1 MIPLVDIAQWRSG
14 SDAALTTL
22 AHQVDDALRTAG
34 FMMVTGHGVDPTLGD
49 DIRAAAR
56 RFFALAP
63 EAKARYAAPVYGR
76 GWVGQGRE
84 TNSFYGESVD
94 AVPADLKESYTIGR
108 AFRTGDDTVDREW
121 FAENIWP
128 TEVPELQALCERYAA
143 DMHELYLDLLRIC
156 AAALGLPTDWFVT
169 RSLASPHTF
178 NINRYPPLSATGTP
192 APGQYRIAPHTD
204 WGILTLLD
212 RQPGYG
218 GLEVQLT
225 DGTWEPA
232 PYVDGAL
239 TINIGDLLA
248 RWTGDRWRS
257 TRHRVLPP
265 QDAAPDEDL
274 VSLIMFCETDVD
286 TIVGPIPG
294 VGHADYP
301 PVRSA
306 DYLLERGA
314 AATVA

>member
-1 MIPLVDIAQWRSG
+1 MIPLVDIRPWRTG
-14 SDAALTTL
+14 SSTDSTATARE
-22 AHQVDDALRTAG
+22 VDDALRTSG
-34 FMMVTGHGVDPTLGD
+34 FMMLTGHGVSASLGD
-49 DIRAAAR
+49 DIRSAAR
-56 RFFALAP
+56 RFFALP
-63 EAKARYAAPVYGR
+63 HETKARYAAPVYGR

-84 TNSFYGESVD
+84 TNSFYGESTD
-94 AVPADLKESYTIGR
+94 NTPTDLKESYTIGR
-108 AFRTGDDTVDREW
+108 PLRTGNQDIDREW

-128 TEVPELQALCERYAA
+128 AEVPELQPLCERYAA
-143 DMHELYLDLLRIC
+143 DMHALYLDLLRIC
-156 AAALGLPTDWFVT
+156 AAALNLPTDWFVT

-178 NINRYPPLSATGTP
+178 NINRYPPLTATGTP

-218 GLEVQLT
+218 GLEVQMA
-225 DGTWEPA
+225 DDTWVPA
-232 PYVDGAL
+232 PYLDGAL

-265 QDAAPDEDL
+265 QDEAPDEDL

-286 TIVGPIPG
+286 TVVTPIPG
-294 VGHADYP
+294 VGHAKYP

-306 DYLLERGA
+306 DYLLERGS